1 MIETSSFY
9 FQKWKSLSSLLKLL
23 ILVLLCLC
31 SISLFVWYQR
41 TKTNTENGEFNHI
54 KPHVI
59 SDKNIFPVQRPD
71 RDAILRNNMNELKE
85 LEQKQYLQLKRGP
98 PKLQERLKLV
108 KQQQQQQE
116 KQIDKDSDNANEGID
131 VGGAAMNHGQIHGEI
146 NNSEKGGDNGAD
158 TAGDGELAN
167 PPEPQVINKN
177 GIKLLPPEKVND
189 RQKAVINAFKHAW
202 KGYKDFAWGH
212 DELKPISKTHS
223 NWFGVGLTIVDSLD
237 TILLMNLKEEF
248 KEAREWVS
256 SSLTF
261 DKNTDVNLFEVTIR
275 VLGGLLSAYHLSGD
289 DLFLKRA
296 VSKFIYRTHVVTET
310 YFFRNFNKLELAL
323 NWTLSLVPTM
333 SSLEGFHC
341 IQYPLCNFHSPFNF
355 NELKLALNWTLS
367 PSVYTIDSITFNHIP
382 LFQKS

>member
-296 VSKFIYRTHVVTET
+296 VSKFI
-310 YFFRNFNKLELAL
+310 
-323 NWTLSLVPTM
+323 
-333 SSLEGFHC
+333 
-341 IQYPLCNFHSPFNF
+341 FNF

-367 PSVYTIDSITFNHIP
+367 PSVYTLSI
-382 LFQKS
+382 L